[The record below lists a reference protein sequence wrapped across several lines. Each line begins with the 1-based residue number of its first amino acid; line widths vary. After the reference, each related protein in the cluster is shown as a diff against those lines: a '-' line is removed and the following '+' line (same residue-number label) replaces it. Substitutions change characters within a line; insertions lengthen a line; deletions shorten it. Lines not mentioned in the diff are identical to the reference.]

1 MAQIL
6 QADDTNFEAE
16 VVQASGVVLV
26 DFSAT
31 WCGPCKRLEPLVHEI
46 ADDYDGRLK
55 VVKVDIDKA
64 PTIAAK
70 FAVMAV
76 PTLIFFRDGKVVD
89 QLSGLV
95 AKRVIA
101 ERIDKVL

>member
-1 MAQIL
+1 MSQVL
-6 QADDTNFEAE
+6 EADDASFEAE
-16 VVQASGVVLV
+16 VVQADRPVLV

-31 WCGPCKRLEPLVHEI
+31 WCGPCKKLEPVVHEI
-46 ADDYDGRLK
+46 AADYEGRLK

>member
-46 ADDYDGRLK
+46 ADDYDGRAK

>member
-46 ADDYDGRLK
+46 ADDYNGRLK

>member
-46 ADDYDGRLK
+46 ADDYSGRLK

-64 PTIAAK
+64 PTTAAK